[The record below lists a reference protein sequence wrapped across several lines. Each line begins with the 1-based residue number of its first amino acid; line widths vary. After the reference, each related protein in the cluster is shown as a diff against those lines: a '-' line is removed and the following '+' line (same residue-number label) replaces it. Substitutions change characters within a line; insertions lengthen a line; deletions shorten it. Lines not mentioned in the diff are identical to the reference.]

1 MNITSDKVHSL
12 LTWFSLGFA
21 PVGAFFTITT
31 WCNTRKVK
39 TLVNSK
45 LDKKELSKN
54 LENYS
59 LKFKSFIDMLGPNKA
74 IVSSKAKWD
83 FLNLLT
89 ELESK
94 YKNINNEIKPAIKP
108 IKKTLSSKLNVPLT
122 NEDKLFLSEKIYEL
136 KSILEKEVR

>member
-1 MNITSDKVHSL
+1 MNITSDKLHCF
-12 LTWFSLGFA
+12 LTWVSLVIA
-21 PVGAFFTITT
+21 PVGAFFTIKT
-31 WCNTRKVK
+31 WWNTRKVK

-59 LKFKSFIDMLGPNKA
+59 LEFKSFIDMLGPTKA

-94 YKNINNEIKPAIKP
+94 YKNINNEIKPAIEP
-108 IKKTLSSKLNVPLT
+108 IKETLSSKLNVTLT
-122 NEDKLFLSEKIYEL
+122 IEDKLFLLEKIYEL